1 MYRLIAIFALTILP
15 TAAPAGT
22 FISETDPLT
31 AKEIIDRA
39 IARSDRQFESLV
51 DAMFESEK
59 VTNIKSLDGD
69 GEITNTD
76 QTRYRLYPLSGALFE
91 EMVEKDGQ
99 PLGEK
104 EFRKEKE
111 KKEDFVREVEE
122 RTARGEHPQ
131 PETEPGIR
139 FNSEFV
145 ERYQLEIEGD
155 EMVRGHLC
163 WVIAFQPKPGKL
175 PVRNRMDRAL
185 NQSTGRFW
193 VSQDDYGMARVEF
206 ALRKPFK
213 YWGGFLA
220 VIRNTDGIMD
230 YKRVEPDVWVP
241 STFEL
246 KLDLKVMMVKSIR
259 RLISISWTDYRRSE
273 GFDVVSNEGSS

>member
-1 MYRLIAIFALTILP
+1 MTALALTLLPAAPLTGAFNSQTDQP
-15 TAAPAGT
+15 TA
-22 FISETDPLT
+22 E
-31 AKEIIDRA
+31 EIIDRA

-59 VTNIKSLDGD
+59 VSNVQSLNGD

-76 QTRYRLYPLSGALFE
+76 QTRYRQYPLAGALFE
-91 EMVEKDGQ
+91 EMVAKDGQ
-99 PLGEK
+99 ALSEK
-104 EFRKEKE
+104 DLRKEQDK
-111 KKEDFVREVEE
+111 KKEFVREVEK
-122 RTARGEHPQ
+122 RTAKGEHPQ

-139 FNSEFV
+139 FNNEFV

-163 WVIAFQPKPGKL
+163 WVITFQPKPGKL

-193 VSQDDYGMARVEF
+193 VSQDDYGLARIEF

-220 VIRNTDGIMD
+220 VIRNTDGILD
-230 YKRVEPDVWVP
+230 NKRVEPDVWMP

-273 GFDVVSNEGSS
+273 GFDLVSNEGASQ